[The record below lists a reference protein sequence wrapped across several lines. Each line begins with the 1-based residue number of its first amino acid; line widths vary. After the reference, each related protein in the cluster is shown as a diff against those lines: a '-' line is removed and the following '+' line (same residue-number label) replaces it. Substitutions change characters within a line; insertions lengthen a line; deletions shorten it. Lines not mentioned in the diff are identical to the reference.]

1 MRACVDTNVLISY
14 LLAPG
19 STQPPSRIVRYAFAG
34 LFGIV
39 LVDTTLRELEGKV
52 LGKLYLAER
61 IPSGDLHAF
70 MQSLHLIAEV
80 VPQPHPLPRVTRDP
94 RDDYLVTPAV
104 LNRVE
109 YVVSGDKDLL
119 VLQQIDTTRIVSPAG
134 FVTILEAEAGA

>member
-19 STQPPSRIVRYAFAG
+19 SIQPPSRIVGHAFDG
-34 LFGIV
+34 MFTLV

-52 LGKLYLAER
+52 LGKQYLARR

-70 MQSLHLIAEV
+70 MLSLQMIAEI
-80 VPQPHPLPRVTRDP
+80 VPQPHLLPRVTRDP

-104 LNRVE
+104 LNQVD

-119 VLQQIDTTRIVSPAG
+119 VLRQIDTTRIVSPAE
-134 FVTILEAEAGA
+134 FVRILDAQAGG

>member
-19 STQPPSRIVRYAFAG
+19 SIQPPSRIVGHAFDG
-34 LFGIV
+34 MFTLV

-52 LGKLYLAER
+52 LGKQYLARR

-70 MQSLHLIAEV
+70 MLSLQMIAEI
-80 VPQPHPLPRVTRDP
+80 VPQPHLLPRATRDP

-104 LNRVE
+104 LNQVD

-119 VLQQIDTTRIVSPAG
+119 VLRQIDTTRIVSPAE
-134 FVTILEAEAGA
+134 FVRILDAQAGG